1 MSLTGALEAFPIA
14 EVIGLIGKTRK
25 SGVLKIDGDNVEARV
40 YFTEGQISYGT
51 TRRDEEF
58 HAKLVEAGLVD
69 PKQWVHV
76 ERRDRSISD
85 ILASGASEETLTAFL
100 KDQVSDVLFRILRQA
115 AGTFSFSDDVAPR
128 FDTGVLVD
136 VGECIDEANH
146 RIERWSDIEQV
157 IPGVG
162 FHLRPVPSAA
172 GDDGPLELDADEWRV
187 LAGLLGQASVEHV
200 ARTLGWSE
208 FKAAETMAAM
218 VRRGLLEVADHRPSA
233 RHVYGEVEPE
243 PASIEVVGPR
253 VPASS
258 DSDGEAVAGG
268 GAAVDPMV
276 DKEPDEDERELLKG
290 ALSDMVSEPEDR
302 LAGLRRRRGIG
313 SIGRD
318 GS

>member
-25 SGVLKIDGDNVEARV
+25 SGVLKIDGDHIEARV
-40 YFTEGQISYGT
+40 YFSEGRVSYGT

-76 ERRDRSISD
+76 ERRERSIAD

-100 KDQVSDVLFRILRQA
+100 KDQVSDVLFRILRQD

-128 FDTGVLVD
+128 FDTGVVLD
-136 VGECIDEANH
+136 VGECVDEANH
-146 RIERWSDIEQV
+146 RMARWADIEQV

-162 FHLRPVPSAA
+162 FHLRPVAA
-172 GDDGPLELDADEWRV
+172 AAPDDGSLQLDADEWRV

-218 VRRGLLEVADHRPSA
+218 VRRGLLEVADHRPNA
-233 RHVYGEVEPE
+233 RHVYGEEAEDVP
-243 PASIEVVGPR
+243 PIEVVGPR
-253 VPASS
+253 VPASQEEGQEASEATEETESEPSAGS
-258 DSDGEAVAGG
+258 DD
-268 GAAVDPMV
+268 
-276 DKEPDEDERELLKG
+276 DERELLKG
-290 ALSDMVSEPEDR
+290 ALSDMVAEPDDR
-302 LAGLRRRRGIG
+302 LSGLRRRRGIG